1 MSRRPANP
9 WILSALS
16 ALSALASA
24 CSPELGSQ
32 RVDGDG
38 RVQLAISGEAIATD
52 GVAFPE
58 GSEVTFV
65 DGWALELTHV
75 LVTVGNVTLAE
86 NPDLVPSDQSQMGP
100 VVARAPGPW
109 AIDLHTPGT
118 LPAAGGEGLAIDLG
132 NIDDESERGGAAFE
146 RDQRYAFSY
155 DVLPAATNAR
165 VVNFAG
171 DAEAEAAYAEM
182 VDTGATVLYVGRAHF
197 AGQDCAT
204 SEPSYDFSTW
214 PTEVPFSLAFRTP
227 THFLNCQNQ
236 DNQGAP
242 LPDEEAERGIA
253 IPGHTSAFAQLTLH
267 LEHAWFSASAHDP
280 ALRFDA
286 MAAQLVGKPAGY
298 VVTLDDLRDVDPT
311 AITDGAG
318 QPVPL
323 RSCDGSP
330 LPKGKQ
336 LRFDTGTVPVDRG
349 SPRSQALHDLRDFVQ
364 YVQSTQGHLNGGEGL
379 CYVQRA
385 YPSPP

>member
-1 MSRRPANP
+1 MKRLFRHF
-9 WILSALS
+9 LSLLALG
-16 ALSALASA
+16 AASIG
-24 CSPELGSQ
+24 CSPQLGSVRPQ
-32 RVDGDG
+32 GDG

-75 LVTVGNVTLAE
+75 LVTVGNITLAE
-86 NPDLVPSDQSQMGP
+86 DPDLVPTDQSQVGAI
-100 VVARAPGPW
+100 VARAPGPW
-109 AIDLHTPGT
+109 AIDLHEPGT
-118 LPAAGGEGLAIDLG
+118 LPAAGGEGLAIGLG
-132 NIDDESERGGAAFE
+132 SIDNETERGGAAFA
-146 RDQRYAFSY
+146 RDRRYAFSY
-155 DVLPAATNAR
+155 DVLPAATDAKI
-165 VVNFAG
+165 VNFAG

-182 VDTGATVLYVGRAHF
+182 VKTGATVLYVGRAHF
-197 AGQDCAT
+197 AGQDCKSSTA
-204 SEPSYDFSTW
+204 SYDFSAW
-214 PTEVPFSLAFRTP
+214 PADVPFSLAFHTP

-267 LEHAWFSASAHDP
+267 LEHAWFSATAHDP
-280 ALRFDA
+280 ALRFDPF
-286 MAAQLVGKPAGY
+286 AAQLVGKPAGY
-298 VVTLDDLRDVDPT
+298 VVTLDDLRNIDPT

-318 QPVPL
+318 QPVPF

-336 LRFDTGTVPVDRG
+336 LRFETGTVPVDRG
-349 SPRSQALHDLRDFVQ
+349 SPHSQALHDLRDFVQ